1 MTEPIPTGLA
11 EGDQC
16 VPNISPEEQRKRL
29 EWGVD
34 AFCVVVGLVA
44 FLLIISMPRVWLLVV
59 ALPLWIAGSG
69 IFQYREKT

>member
-11 EGDQC
+11 DGDQC
-16 VPNISPEEQRKRL
+16 VPNIGPKEQRRRL

-34 AFCVVVGLVA
+34 AFCVAVGLVA
-44 FLLIISMPRVWLLVV
+44 FLLITSMPRVWLLVV

-69 IFQYREKT
+69 YFQYREKT